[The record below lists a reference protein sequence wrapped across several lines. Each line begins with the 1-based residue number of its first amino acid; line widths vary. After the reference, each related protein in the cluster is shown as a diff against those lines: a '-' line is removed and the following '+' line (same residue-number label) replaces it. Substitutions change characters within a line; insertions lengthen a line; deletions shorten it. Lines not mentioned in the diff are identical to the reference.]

1 MSGESVKIINAAVMK
16 VIELHGNILKGKIS
30 KEDLLKI
37 MARKPIMQQLL
48 KSAEFK
54 LDLNMYQR
62 RLNALES
69 HINAV
74 NTLLSSIDL
83 KVEGCAFIAYNI

>member
-1 MSGESVKIINAAVMK
+1 MSCKSVQIIDSAIMK
-16 VIELHGNILKGKIS
+16 VLELHRNILKGDIS

-48 KSAEFK
+48 KSVQIK

-62 RLNALES
+62 RLDALDN

-74 NTLLSSIDL
+74 NALLSIIDS
-83 KVEGCAFIAYNI
+83 KVEGCA

>member
-1 MSGESVKIINAAVMK
+1 MTSESVQIINAAVMK
-16 VIELHGNILKGKIS
+16 VVELHGNILKGNIS

-48 KSAEFK
+48 KSAELK
-54 LDLNMYQR
+54 LDLKMYQR
-62 RLNALES
+62 RLDALDN

-74 NTLLSSIDL
+74 NTLLSIIDS
-83 KVEGCAFIAYNI
+83 KVEGCA